1 MTKDYKKDGN
11 TVSFDMVISSEQIEK
26 AMSDVYKKEKHHFQI
41 PGFRKGK
48 VPRKLLEASYG
59 EGIFFEDAVNELIPE
74 IYEGKTNEMN
84 LKLAGQP
91 NISLDAPY
99 EKGKDVVLKV
109 EVEVMPEF
117 EVSDYSKIEI
127 PEVKYEVTEDLI
139 DNEIQGERE
148 KAKRAT
154 VIEDRPAELGDV
166 VVIDFHGFIDGVE
179 FEGGHGHDHS
189 LELGSNQFIPGFE
202 DQLVGA
208 NSGDSV
214 EVNVTFPEDYGSEDL
229 AGKDATFDVKVNE
242 IQKIEYPEI
251 DDEFIKDISEFDTV
265 DEYKADVKSRLEK
278 EFDERA
284 KNEVRQAVLR
294 KTADLADFEVPEPVI
309 ENSIDREIQ
318 NFSSNLAQYG
328 LDFEQYV
335 KMSGSDEE
343 KIRGD
348 FRESAYINSKIQLV
362 MEAIIEKEGLDA
374 TDDEVQEEV
383 ARLAETY
390 FPKDKDQQDKFKEMY
405 KGENA
410 NFIKDDFVFNK
421 ALDKLVENV
430 VFVEGSEEE
439 TPSEEVEP
447 KKASED
453 KPKKESTEE
462 RNERII
468 KLYATG
474 DYTQEQL
481 AEMEDLSKS
490 SISRILNQNKN

>member
-1 MTKDYKKDGN
+1 
-11 TVSFDMVISSEQIEK
+11 
-26 AMSDVYKKEKHHFQI
+26 
-41 PGFRKGK
+41 
-48 VPRKLLEASYG
+48 
-59 EGIFFEDAVNELIPE
+59 
-74 IYEGKTNEMN
+74 
-84 LKLAGQP
+84 
-91 NISLDAPY
+91 
-99 EKGKDVVLKV
+99 
-109 EVEVMPEF
+109 
-117 EVSDYSKIEI
+117 
-127 PEVKYEVTEDLI
+127 
-139 DNEIQGERE
+139 
-148 KAKRAT
+148 
-154 VIEDRPAELGDV
+154 
-166 VVIDFHGFIDGVE
+166 
-179 FEGGHGHDHS
+179 
-189 LELGSNQFIPGFE
+189 
-202 DQLVGA
+202 
-208 NSGDSV
+208 
-214 EVNVTFPEDYGSEDL
+214 
-229 AGKDATFDVKVNE
+229 
-242 IQKIEYPEI
+242 
-251 DDEFIKDISEFDTV
+251 
-265 DEYKADVKSRLEK
+265 
-278 EFDERA
+278 
-284 KNEVRQAVLR
+284 
-294 KTADLADFEVPEPVI
+294 
-309 ENSIDREIQ
+309 
-318 NFSSNLAQYG
+318 
-328 LDFEQYV
+328 
-335 KMSGSDEE
+335 MSGSDEE

-390 FPKDKDQQDKFKEMY
+390 FPEDKDQQDKFKEMY

>member
-1 MTKDYKKDGN
+1 
-11 TVSFDMVISSEQIEK
+11 
-26 AMSDVYKKEKHHFQI
+26 
-41 PGFRKGK
+41 
-48 VPRKLLEASYG
+48 
-59 EGIFFEDAVNELIPE
+59 
-74 IYEGKTNEMN
+74 MN

-265 DEYKADVKSRLEK
+265 DEYKADVKSRL
-278 EFDERA
+278 
-284 KNEVRQAVLR
+284 L
-294 KTADLADFEVPEPVI
+294 I
-309 ENSIDREIQ
+309 
-318 NFSSNLAQYG
+318 
-328 LDFEQYV
+328 
-335 KMSGSDEE
+335 
-343 KIRGD
+343 
-348 FRESAYINSKIQLV
+348 
-362 MEAIIEKEGLDA
+362 
-374 TDDEVQEEV
+374 
-383 ARLAETY
+383 
-390 FPKDKDQQDKFKEMY
+390 
-405 KGENA
+405 
-410 NFIKDDFVFNK
+410 
-421 ALDKLVENV
+421 
-430 VFVEGSEEE
+430 
-439 TPSEEVEP
+439 
-447 KKASED
+447 
-453 KPKKESTEE
+453 
-462 RNERII
+462 
-468 KLYATG
+468 
-474 DYTQEQL
+474 
-481 AEMEDLSKS
+481 
-490 SISRILNQNKN
+490 